1 MSAGSNHRK
10 VGDTVCG
17 PNGDRGRHVW
27 MGLDHIL
34 SILMPNPVS
43 RVSRDYMTL
52 RRLSWENKT
61 KEGPDLH

>member
-17 PNGDRGRHVW
+17 PIDDHGAMCGVR

-34 SILMPNPVS
+34 AILMPDP
-43 RVSRDYMTL
+43 VSRDYMTL
-52 RRLSWENKT
+52 RRLLWENKT

>member
-1 MSAGSNHRK
+1 MSDGINHRK

-27 MGLDHIL
+27 MGLDYIL
-34 SILMPNPVS
+34 SVLLPNP
-43 RVSRDYMTL
+43 VSRDYMTL
-52 RRLSWENKT
+52 RRLLLENKT